1 MSVPANIDEALEFLD
16 GAFAGVSLS
25 TESEVYHAVPVQTG
39 ERSDRFYVSSSR
51 RIGLTALLR
60 LEDQGLS
67 SFHVSSVIVA
77 SRCVLQSQL
86 QEESESYLRI
96 TCLDSNLEKAFRKF
110 LEDIRL
116 RLEPTGSTAAAAVN
130 EVVNE
135 WRQLIAVVKDPLSR
149 NQLVG
154 IFGELVVLERL
165 VGLHGA
171 VALEWWYGPDRTRHD
186 FVSAGTS
193 LEVKSTTDLG
203 SSRVTIHGLGQLDHS
218 QGTSSYI
225 GLVGV
230 DPTPRGRC
238 IDDVLRDL
246 RDRGCPAQL
255 LEKKLLSAGYVAG
268 NLANSEE
275 RFIFVHMRFWGF
287 DDNSPGLR
295 ASNLRSDQRAGVS
308 DVRFNFDLSA
318 LGAPLA
324 DEDAAEVLSGFGGVR
339 GT

>member
-1 MSVPANIDEALEFLD
+1 MSVPANIDAALEFLD

-25 TESEVYHAVPVQTG
+25 ADGEFYNAVPVQTG
-39 ERSDRFYVSSSR
+39 NRSDRFYISSSR
-51 RIGLTALLR
+51 RTGLVALLQ
-60 LEDQGLS
+60 LDDPDLT

-77 SRCVLQSQL
+77 SRCVLQSQPGD
-86 QEESESYLRI
+86 EFESYMRI
-96 TCLDSNLEKAFRKF
+96 TCLDSNLEAAFRKF

-116 RLEPTGSTAAAAVN
+116 RLEPSDSTAASAVN

-149 NQLVG
+149 NELVG
-154 IFGELVVLERL
+154 IFGELAVLERL
-165 VGLHGA
+165 VNSHGA

-186 FVSAGTS
+186 FVGPSLS

-203 SSRVTIHGLGQLDHS
+203 SNRVTIHGLGQLDHAE
-218 QGTSSYI
+218 GTSSYI

-238 IDDVLRDL
+238 IDDVSRNLKDL
-246 RDRGCPAQL
+246 GCSVPL
-255 LEKKLLSAGYVAG
+255 LEKKLLSSGYVAG
-268 NLANSEE
+268 NQVNSNE
-275 RFIFVHMRFWGF
+275 RFVVAHMRFWQF
-287 DDNSPGLR
+287 DENSPGLR
-295 ASNLRSDQRAGVS
+295 ASNLRSDQQAGVS

-318 LGAPLA
+318 LGAPLPN
-324 DEDAAEVLSGFGGVR
+324 DDAAKVLSSFGGGR